1 MYVVH
6 LLVGNSAVVLQNVVA
21 LAFRGIVFIEFQ
33 DFGQL
38 LDHWQQLGKILIGD
52 IVQLG
57 AVVFGNNKTVSLSS
71 GLNVQEGVSVLCLKQ
86 LERRD
91 FTLDDFAENARCVE
105 RHGIYRS
112 VGNCGGYVRLL

>member
-1 MYVVH
+1 M
-6 LLVGNSAVVLQNVVA
+6 
-21 LAFRGIVFIEFQ
+21 
-33 DFGQL
+33 
-38 LDHWQQLGKILIGD
+38 
-52 IVQLG
+52 QLG
-57 AVVFGNNKTVSLSS
+57 AVVFGNNKAMSLSS